1 MNTTMRRL
9 LGRSVQLAVLA
20 TPSSSL
26 ADAIAEARRRHAA
39 ASEWL
44 ASAASVPRRP
54 AALPA

>member
-9 LGRSVQLAVLA
+9 LGRSVQLTVLA

-39 ASEWL
+39 AATWL
-44 ASAASVPRRP
+44 AGAAAATPRATP
-54 AALPA
+54 LPA

>member
-9 LGRSVQLAVLA
+9 LGRSVQLTVLA

-39 ASEWL
+39 AAGWL
-44 ASAASVPRRP
+44 AKAATPAPRATP
-54 AALPA
+54 LPA